1 MFGTIDLQNH
11 GTMVRII
18 CLYQFLSDLT
28 CATADRSFTG
38 FECTSYGMV
47 EPSHYARSTDGER
60 RERFAQERVNTCRF
74 TMMTMQSLI
83 LVMTVLSTMMTM
95 QSLILI
101 RIIRLAILPANL
113 FMAEIIETVH
123 CATRAVLT
131 ANVAAEP
138 QFRSMADEP
147 ITKTEQKRDYEESK
161 DIDAADGY
169 VSERYSPHTLQMRA
183 GSTDDKKALAR
194 RARRRA

>member
-11 GTMVRII
+11 GTMARMT

-38 FECTSYGMV
+38 FECTSCGRDL
-47 EPSHYARSTDGER
+47 PSHYARLTDGER

-83 LVMTVLSTMMTM
+83 LVMTVLSTMTTM

-138 QFRSMADEP
+138 PFRSMADEP

-183 GSTDDKKALAR
+183 GSTDE
-194 RARRRA
+194 